1 MLLRGILGVLPIAHV
16 VLVCCPKCG
25 PPLGPQA
32 IICVKGT
39 QTGTVILTTPLWG
52 FGSADGRS
60 LVLPNCKPF
69 AVPTHEF
76 TSPYL
81 DRGSQYGVPLMLRLQ
96 LAKQAE
102 PNVGLAV
109 ARRQTS
115 ENPKTLNLLRPRM
128 KPRLFGTDCYIAPPI
143 SPESRN

>member
-39 QTGTVILTTPLWG
+39 QTGTVILTTPLCG

-81 DRGSQYGVPLMLRLQ
+81 DRGSQYGVPLMLPLQ

-102 PNVGLAV
+102 PNMGLAV

-115 ENPKTLNLLRPRM
+115 GMALPCVLRPRM
-128 KPRLFGTDCYIAPPI
+128 KPRLFGTDCCIAPPS